1 MYKVTKINDNN
12 SWNSQIEKS
21 PQYSLFCSTLFLDG
35 LKTQFEKYFV
45 YDDKEIVMAFC
56 TAIFDKKNRD
66 LFYKDFFYN
75 QSIYFFKN
83 FNKERSLI
91 NYQSK
96 LTSFFIDFII
106 RNYKKI
112 RLSLHYNIK
121 DLRPFL
127 FYNYNKK
134 KIFKIELKYS
144 FIINLIQ
151 YNNFADYL
159 INIRPS
165 RRQDYKYFFE
175 NEYEIFYDNNLK
187 NFKKIY
193 KKKFANETKKSYQS
207 TFFLLENLI
216 RKKLCRINFAK
227 KNKKIFACTVFL
239 YDKKSSYYLHGFSI
253 NKNEKFSILT
263 SLILDQ
269 IRFSFLNRIEN
280 VDMCGANSPKRAD
293 YKSGFDGKLMQFF
306 EISYEY

>member
-1 MYKVTKINDNN
+1 MYKVVKIKDNN
-12 SWNSQIEKS
+12 IWNSQIEKS
-21 PQYSLFCSTLFLDG
+21 SQYSLFCSTIFLDG

-45 YDDKEIVMAFC
+45 YEDKEIAMAFFI
-56 TAIFDKKNRD
+56 AVFDEKNKD

-91 NYQSK
+91 NYQLK
-96 LTSFFIDFII
+96 LTAFFIDFII
-106 RNYKKI
+106 QNYKKI

-121 DLRPFL
+121 DLRSFL
-127 FYNYNKK
+127 FYNFNKK

-151 YNNFADYL
+151 YKDFADYL
-159 INIRPS
+159 INVRPS

-175 NEYEIFYDNNLK
+175 NEYEILNDNNLK
-187 NFKKIY
+187 NFKKLY

-207 TFFLLENLI
+207 VFFLIKNSI
-216 RKKLCRINFAK
+216 KKNLCRINFAT
-227 KNKKIFACTVFL
+227 KNKKFFACTVFL

-280 VDMCGANSPKRAD
+280 VDMCGANSPKRGD
-293 YKSGFDGKLMQFF
+293 YKSGFDGKLRHFF
-306 EISYEY
+306 EIYYE